1 MTNSLPYIFL
11 DNDFNLNL
19 ALLILVLDEHG
30 VSARGKNALDFD
42 RLQVFLYLIKNPS
55 KINLVL
61 LAAGKKETT
70 IEALHTYTIESR
82 SSNVDILF
90 KREKTKILI
99 KSAAS
104 YGFLAVERLDDGALM
119 YFLSGDGEKI
129 CSELTGAHFDS
140 VRRLILALK
149 PLLSVPTSKLFSIL
163 SGIFKGF

>member
-1 MTNSLPYIFL
+1 MKNSLPYIYL

-19 ALLILVLDEHG
+19 ALLILVLNEHG
-30 VSARGKNALDFD
+30 VSARGKKSLDFD
-42 RLQVFLYLIKNPS
+42 KLQVFLYLIKNPS

-90 KREKTKILI
+90 KREKTRILI

-119 YFLSGDGEKI
+119 YFLSGNGENF

-140 VRRLILALK
+140 VRGLIVALK
-149 PLLSVPTSKLFSIL
+149 PLLSVSTSKLFSIL
-163 SGIFKGF
+163 SSVFKGF